1 MTENPDRIERTLE
14 LLIYAPIGISLFLK
28 DTAPTFVNMFVARG
42 RAEIDR
48 RQEDAQQHVTTAR
61 SLGQVAI
68 AFGPPVVRQR
78 VEQTVTDVCRRAE
91 SILGAVIPRNGG
103 SSSGGS
109 TTTPAA
115 PATPAAPPA
124 EATAP
129 SAPAAPH
136 APSAAAPSVE
146 FRPTN
151 GDSAA
156 ATVANE
162 WRSTTP
168 YPSTPPTPDDG
179 GSAAL
184 PIPGYDALSASQV
197 VERLTGLTGAE
208 LDAVHA
214 YEMSHRQRRT
224 ILGKIE
230 QLAG

>member
-14 LLIYAPIGISLFLK
+14 LLIYAPIGIGLFLK
-28 DTAPTFVNMFVARG
+28 DTAPTFVDMFVARG
-42 RAEIDR
+42 RAEVDK
-48 RQEDAQQHVTTAR
+48 RQDDAQQRVTTAR

-78 VEQTVTDVCRRAE
+78 VEQTITDACRRAE
-91 SILGAVIPRNGG
+91 SILGAVIPGNAG
-103 SSSGGS
+103 SGS
-109 TTTPAA
+109 AGTTAAAPTEAPVAPVAPVAFAPAAPVPTPAA
-115 PATPAAPPA
+115 PA
-124 EATAP
+124 EI
-129 SAPAAPH
+129 
-136 APSAAAPSVE
+136 
-146 FRPTN
+146 PTN
-151 GDSAA
+151 GDAVTGAA
-156 ATVANE
+156 DE

-168 YPSTPPTPDDG
+168 YSSTPPTPDG

-214 YEMSHRQRRT
+214 YEMANRQRRT